1 MAVPSPSVESA
12 SSAQPATTPER
23 LSYEGVVA
31 GTLGA
36 VTVALWFFVIDL
48 FQGRPLHTPVVF
60 EIWTFP
66 PKCAMLLTSSGGT
79 SHGSHCCDVP
89 LLSK

>member
-1 MAVPSPSVESA
+1 MKARDTFNDLALLEATDLKAVAMAFSESRDA
-12 SSAQPATTPER
+12 KLGEPVA
-23 LSYEGVVA
+23 VA
-31 GTLGA
+31 GYPL
-36 VTVALWFFVIDL
+36 
-48 FQGRPLHTPVVF
+48 QGLVVF